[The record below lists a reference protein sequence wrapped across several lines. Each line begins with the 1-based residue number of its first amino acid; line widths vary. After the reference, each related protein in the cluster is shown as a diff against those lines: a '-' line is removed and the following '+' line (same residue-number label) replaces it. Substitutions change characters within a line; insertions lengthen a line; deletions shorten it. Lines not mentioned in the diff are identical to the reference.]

1 MKRLILVFILV
12 VVFMCGCSSNNT
24 DVVQVVKVD
33 KTKAESLID
42 EGALLIDVRSITEYN
57 QGHIDG
63 AINIDVQE
71 ILNITDSLVY
81 NNASIS
87 KNKKIIV
94 YCRSGSRSSNAANK
108 LVELGYTNVYDLG
121 SIDNW
126 S

>member
-1 MKRLILVFILV
+1 
-12 VVFMCGCSSNNT
+12 MCGCSSNNT

-42 EGALLIDVRSITEYN
+42 EGALLIDVRSFAEYN
-57 QGHIDG
+57 QGHIDN

>member
-1 MKRLILVFILV
+1 MKRLILVFVLV
-12 VVFMCGCSSNNT
+12 LVFMCGCSSNDT
-24 DVVQVVKVD
+24 VKVVQVD
-33 KTKAESLID
+33 KNKAESLID

-71 ILNITDSLVY
+71 ILNVTDSITY
-81 NNASIS
+81 ENASIS

-94 YCRSGSRSSNAANK
+94 YCRSGSRSSSAAAK